1 LITPANAAL
10 VIGAP
15 AAVLAVLTF
24 VLSSGRMSR
33 PLRRRVELFL
43 MALAFPAFIGF
54 WGWQAIQASHGHA
67 PILISLLIAVIRLT
81 AWSGVNTFRKWRRA
95 A

>member
-1 LITPANAAL
+1 MPPANAAL
-10 VIGAP
+10 IIGIP
-15 AAVLAVLTF
+15 AAALAGLTV

-54 WGWQAIQASHGHA
+54 WGWQAIEASHTHA
-67 PILISLLIAVIRLT
+67 PILISLLVAIIGLT

-95 A
+95 V